1 MDETATELNA
11 ATSGNHLA
19 PCPETGTCQLTFAVT
34 VHGGCVPH
42 VRLRPPQSEVR
53 PPCAAQRGTQ
63 PLDKGGK
70 GPQTGGRWLPRSYRL
85 KQKPSADN
93 VPAGTHAGSPRGARG
108 PSIRDRPSVMG
119 PAARSSQDGVGRPA
133 EQTPVRPLT
142 RRGAMARGVFVFC
155 FFNLGRRTGLR
166 GPRGRG
172 QQTQLPFVHLS
183 GLALGSWQPSGNL
196 RARAGLTWPRPFK
209 NV

>member
-1 MDETATELNA
+1 MPTNLRRHRPRGMRPPREAP
-11 ATSGNHLA
+11 ATSERGQATLCGTAGHPAFRQRREGTTDRGTVA
-19 PCPETGTCQLTFAVT
+19 PAQL
-34 VHGGCVPH
+34 
-42 VRLRPPQSEVR
+42 PPQTKAECRQRAGWNSCRLSTRSQRPVR
-53 PPCAAQRGTQ
+53 
-63 PLDKGGK
+63 
-70 GPQTGGRWLPRSYRL
+70 
-85 KQKPSADN
+85 
-93 VPAGTHAGSPRGARG
+93 RG
-108 PSIRDRPSVMG
+108 PSVRPSWA
-119 PAARSSQDGVGRPA
+119 PPPGRPRMA
-133 EQTPVRPLT
+133 RADQWSRPRCVRSP
-142 RRGAMARGVFVFC
+142 RRGAMAGGVFVFC

>member
-1 MDETATELNA
+1 MPTNLRRHRPRGMRPPREAP
-11 ATSGNHLA
+11 ATSERGQATLCGTAGHPAFRQRWERTTDRGTVA
-19 PCPETGTCQLTFAVT
+19 PAQL
-34 VHGGCVPH
+34 
-42 VRLRPPQSEVR
+42 PPQTKAECRQRAGWNSCRLSTRSQRPVR
-53 PPCAAQRGTQ
+53 
-63 PLDKGGK
+63 
-70 GPQTGGRWLPRSYRL
+70 
-85 KQKPSADN
+85 
-93 VPAGTHAGSPRGARG
+93 RG
-108 PSIRDRPSVMG
+108 PSVRPSVMG
-119 PAARSSQDGVGRPA
+119 PAARSSQDGAGRPV

-142 RRGAMARGVFVFC
+142 RRGAMAGGVFVFC